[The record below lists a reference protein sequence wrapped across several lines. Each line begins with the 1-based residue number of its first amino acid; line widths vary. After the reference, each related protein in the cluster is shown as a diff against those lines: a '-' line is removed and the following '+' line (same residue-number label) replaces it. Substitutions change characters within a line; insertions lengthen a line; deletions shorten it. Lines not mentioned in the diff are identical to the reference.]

1 MTKRTRSAACSIA
14 RVAGGTI
21 LATLAVIGFGAP
33 WLASLDAHLPF
44 RFTTDLAWLGWL
56 ILLAAFALIVSA
68 EFSFVQFGG
77 ATGTPNDPP
86 RSLVA
91 RGPYRWLRNPLYV
104 SGIATI
110 LGVALVFGSATVL
123 LLATI
128 AAPLFH
134 LFIVFFEEPRLE
146 RRFGEDYRAY
156 QRRVPRWIP
165 RMPSN
170 QVNSSSR

>member
-1 MTKRTRSAACSIA
+1 MIKTPRSAACSIA

-33 WLASLDAHLPF
+33 WLTWLDARLPF
-44 RFTTDLAWLGWL
+44 ALTTDLAWLGWL

-68 EFSFVQFGG
+68 EFSLVRFGE

-91 RGPYRWLRNPLYV
+91 RGPYRWVRNPLYV
-104 SGIATI
+104 SGIAI
-110 LGVALVFGSATVL
+110 LLGVALVQGSATVL
-123 LLATI
+123 LLAII

-146 RRFGEDYRAY
+146 QRFGEDYRSY
-156 QRRVPRWIP
+156 QCGVPRWIP
-165 RMPSN
+165 RLP
-170 QVNSSSR
+170 VNRVNGSSR